1 MNPFKVGDI
10 VRPNP
15 ERWNDPENR
24 RKRIKVLE
32 VIGNRIGYIW
42 EPGDAPGIL
51 PYYEFVLCEESIID
65 RLLEKY
71 S

>member
-15 ERWNDPENR
+15 EYWHAPENLK
-24 RKRIKVLE
+24 KRFKVIE
-32 VIGNRIGYIW
+32 VNGNNVRYQW
-42 EPGDAPGIL
+42 NHVHPGIL